1 MFRKLS
7 LMALFAAAILPF
19 SANAQLK
26 YVEGQD
32 YIVLE
37 TPIETTDKPKVIE
50 FFWFGCPHCNNLRPA
65 VNDWLK
71 EGFPEDMEFEFIPA
85 YIDSEMWQRPARA
98 YYTMKALKLDLF
110 DAYFEEIFTERNRG
124 MLGSDSE
131 IKAFFVR
138 NGISSED
145 FDKAW
150 NSFEVKQQLQ
160 RAENLFDK
168 TGLDGVPAFVVN
180 GKYIVH
186 PAGDGKSAYG
196 RSFDII
202 ESLAK

>member
-1 MFRKLS
+1 MLRKLS
-7 LMALFAAAILPF
+7 LILLAALLPF
-19 SANAQLK
+19 TAQAQLK
-26 YVEGQD
+26 YAEGRD

-50 FFWFGCPHCNNLRPA
+50 FFWFGCPHCNALRPA

-71 EGFPEDMEFEFIPA
+71 DGFPADAEFEFIPA

-124 MLGSDSE
+124 MVGSDSE
-131 IKAFFVR
+131 VKAFFVR
-138 NGISSED
+138 NGVSPED

-150 NSFEVKQQLQ
+150 NSFDVKQQLQ
-160 RAENLFDK
+160 RAENLFNK
-168 TGLDGVPAFVVN
+168 SGLDGVPAFVVN
-180 GKYIVH
+180 GKYIVQ
-186 PAGDGKSAYG
+186 PAGDGKAAYD
-196 RSFDII
+196 RTFDII
-202 ESLAK
+202 HTLLK